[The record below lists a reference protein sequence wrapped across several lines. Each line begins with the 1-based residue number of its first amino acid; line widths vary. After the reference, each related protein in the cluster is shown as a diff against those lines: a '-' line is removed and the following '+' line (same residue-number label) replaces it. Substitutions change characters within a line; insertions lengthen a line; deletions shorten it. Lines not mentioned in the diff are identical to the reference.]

1 MISSKDAED
10 DHAGMVPP
18 PGKNGTEFCRSMHR
32 ARDREIVE
40 LSESKM
46 EEAAKETDRE
56 REEDEE
62 EMISD

>member
-1 MISSKDAED
+1 MPKMITQEWFLLLGRMEQSSADRC
-10 DHAGMVPP
+10 
-18 PGKNGTEFCRSMHR
+18 TEREIERS
-32 ARDREIVE
+32 RDREIVE